1 MVIRIRRS
9 RSMSAVLLLV
19 SDNKET
25 RRIAPAEAIRSSI
38 ASDSGSRRWR
48 PTAAA
53 IPVSVLPWK
62 NFATSVG
69 LRGSVHPL
77 LEQGS
82 IDATGARFPTAP
94 SEMIGP
100 EQREQT
106 MFTCSNW
113 QLHDQRGHDGVC
125 VLLAVHFMAGWEVE
139 R

>member
-1 MVIRIRRS
+1 
-9 RSMSAVLLLV
+9 MSAVLLLV

-82 IDATGARFPTAP
+82 IDATGARFPTAL
-94 SEMIGP
+94 SEMIGL
-100 EQREQT
+100 EQMEQI
-106 MFTCSNW
+106 MFDG
-113 QLHDQRGHDGVC
+113 QHRYRHDQPAHDGVYA
-125 VLLAVHFMAGWEVE
+125 LLAVYFMAGWEVE